1 MFQYG
6 TLRDMPP
13 FLVRW
18 LVKLGVLLLAAGGG
32 FALAFSLLREKPAAT
47 PDPAALVEQIREVA
61 RLETLEVR
69 LYKRVSFAPEAAP
82 AASVWGDV
90 VNWVKQSVNAKA
102 GRALVFADVSLGL
115 DLGKLKPD
123 QVRVTGSR
131 VELALP
137 PLKAQ
142 VSLRPEDTEVIDSNL
157 DSAQT
162 AKLFELA
169 KEAFEREVSADAALQ
184 ARARASAE
192 RQVRALLLTV
202 GFKEVVFVPWPLTA
216 RAG

>member
-1 MFQYG
+1 
-6 TLRDMPP
+6 MPP
-13 FLVRW
+13 FLFNW
-18 LVKLGVLLLAAGGG
+18 LLKLGLLLLAAAGG
-32 FALAFSLLREKPAAT
+32 FTLAFSLLREKPTLT

-61 RLETLEVR
+61 RLETLQVR
-69 LYKRVSFAPEAAP
+69 LYKRVSFAPEPTP
-82 AASVWGDV
+82 AATVWGDV
-90 VNWVKQSVNAKA
+90 FNWVKQSVNAKA

-115 DLGKLKPD
+115 DLSKLTVD
-123 QVRVTGSR
+123 QVHVSGTH

-142 VSLRPEDTEVIDSNL
+142 VALRPEDTEVIDSNL

-169 KEAFEREVSADAALQ
+169 RNAFEREVEADAALQ

-202 GFKEVVFVPWPLTA
+202 GFKDVVFVTWPLAA
-216 RAG
+216 RPG